1 MIARARDLG
10 PDDPADTPVLVAG
23 AGPVG
28 LALAIELG
36 RLGIGCMVVEKR
48 DGAVSVPKMSQ
59 VSARA
64 MEFCRRWGIADAV
77 RAAGWPENHPGD
89 VVYQRSLTGPELG
102 RLPIPSYAVRDRLD
116 FTPESPCH
124 CPQIFF
130 DPILTDHAKTRA
142 PVRLRYH
149 LGLESFTQDEGAVRA
164 TLRDSLTG
172 QTQTVTARYLVGC
185 DGPGGVVREAL
196 GIGLGGLGVVAHSIN
211 IFFRAPQLVALH
223 DKGWARFYRS
233 IDEAGCWSEMIAIDG
248 QELWRLTVFDD
259 ASPDADAEAYLRRLF
274 GGEFPYEIIDVTHWE
289 RRDHVAR
296 RYQSGRVFLAG
307 DSAHQC
313 SPTGGYG
320 MHTGIEEAMNIA
332 WKLAAVIER
341 WGGPELLGSYDS
353 ERRPIAQRNVALA
366 TEAFRT
372 ISAIPAIDD
381 AAAAI
386 AAAGKAAPAV
396 KILRAAISGISRSD
410 YHKFQYAYEDSPICI
425 ADGTPPPQGGLSFTP
440 SARPGSRAPHAWL
453 KDGRSTLDLFGTGFA
468 LLRLGAVPPDTEG
481 LRHAAARA
489 GVPVSETSI
498 ADPALADL
506 YGAALILVRPDG
518 HVAWRGDAAPKDP
531 AQAMDKIRG
540 AGG

>member
-1 MIARARDLG
+1 MARPPEPG
-10 PDDPADTPVLVAG
+10 PGDPADTPVLVAG

-48 DGAVSVPKMSQ
+48 DGAVTVPKMSQ

-64 MEFCRRWGIADAV
+64 MEFCRRWGIADTV
-77 RAAGWPENHPGD
+77 RAAGWPENLPGD

-102 RLPIPSYAVRDRLD
+102 RLEIPSYAARDRQA

-130 DPILTDHAKTRA
+130 DPILADHAKTLGS
-142 PVRLRYH
+142 VRLRYH
-149 LGLESFTQDEGAVRA
+149 LGLEGFTQDAGGVRA
-164 TLRDSLTG
+164 TLRDSLSG

-196 GIGLGGLGVVAHSIN
+196 GIDLGGLGIVAHSIN
-211 IFFRAPQLVALH
+211 IFFRAPRLVALH

-248 QELWRLTVFDD
+248 KELWRLTVFDD

-274 GGEFPYEIIDVTHWE
+274 GGDFPHEIIDVTHWE
-289 RRDHVAR
+289 RRDFVAR
-296 RYQSGRVFLAG
+296 RYRSNRVFLAG

-320 MHTGIEEAMNIA
+320 MHTGIEEAMNLA
-332 WKLAAVIER
+332 WKLAAVIEG
-341 WGGPELLGSYDS
+341 WGGPGLLRSYDC
-353 ERRPIAQRNVALA
+353 ERRPIARRNVDLA

-372 ISAIPAIDD
+372 ITAVPAID
-381 AAAAI
+381 AAAAAS
-386 AAAGKAAPAV
+386 AAAGIADPAV
-396 KILRAAISGISRSD
+396 ETLRAAIAGFSGSD
-410 YHKFQYAYEDSPICI
+410 YHKFQYAYEDSPICV

-440 SARPGSRAPHAWL
+440 SARPGARAPHAWL
-453 KDGRSTLDLFGTGFA
+453 EDGASTLDLFGTGFT
-468 LLRLGAVPPDTEG
+468 LLRLGAAAPDTQA
-481 LRHAAARA
+481 LRDAAQRA
-489 GVPVSETSI
+489 GVPMVEASM

-506 YGAALILVRPDG
+506 YGAALVLVRPDG
-518 HVAWRGDAAPKDP
+518 HVAWRGDGAPEDP
-531 AQAMDKIRG
+531 KEVIARVRG
-540 AGG
+540 AAA